1 MKLMII
7 KSREDFIM
15 SEEVKTN
22 DVTISNVEEKEITKA
37 NGGAALFGI
46 IFGQILSIALVIVS
60 GFILDRSI
68 DLPRAVGGIGLFV
81 GIALIVVF
89 SIMYAGLKVVH
100 PNEAAVYTFFGKYY
114 GTIKEAGFYYINPFA
129 VCYNPSASSA
139 FDELATAFT
148 KPSTT
153 DKTETG
159 VSATSSMNK
168 KVSTKTITLN
178 NRKQKVNDA
187 LGNPVIIGT
196 AVIWKIVNPTKA
208 VFNVENYHKYLS
220 TQCDVII
227 RNNARLYP
235 YDVMGEDSDEKTL
248 RASSQEIAENMKV
261 ELQEKVAE
269 AGIEIKDV
277 RITDLAYSDEI
288 AAAML
293 QKQQATAIVAARHE
307 IVEGAVGMV
316 KMAIDQLAEDE
327 VVVLDEERKAAM
339 VSNLLV
345 VLCGSKEAQPVVNSS
360 SIY

>member
-1 MKLMII
+1 MGGKLE
-7 KSREDFIM
+7 SEDKIL
-15 SEEVKTN
+15 S
-22 DVTISNVEEKEITKA
+22 SVEEKEITKA
-37 NGGAALFGI
+37 NGGAALCGL
-46 IFGQILSIALVIVS
+46 IFGMLLSIAGIVAGAVIAGGNEIPGVVLILVGV
-60 GFILDRSI
+60 IL
-68 DLPRAVGGIGLFV
+68 
-81 GIALIVVF
+81 LIVF
-89 SIMYAGLKVVH
+89 SVMCAGLKVIH

-114 GTIKEAGFYYINPFA
+114 GTIKKAGFYYINPFA
-129 VCYNPSASSA
+129 VCYNPSASST
-139 FDELATAFT
+139 FDEIATAFT
-148 KPSTT
+148 KPGST
-153 DKTETG
+153 DSTETG
-159 VSATSSMNK
+159 VGSGPNSSK
-168 KVSTKTITLN
+168 KVSTKTNTLN

-187 LGNPVIIGT
+187 LGNPVIIGA

-208 VFNVENYHKYLS
+208 VFNVENYNKYLS
-220 TQCDVII
+220 TQCDAII

-235 YDVMGEDSDEKTL
+235 YDVLQDDTDEKTL
-248 RASSQEIAENMKV
+248 RGSSQEIAENMKI

-269 AGIEIKDV
+269 AGIEIKEV

-316 KMAIDQLAEDE
+316 KMAIDQLADDE

>member
-1 MKLMII
+1 MSKEVENKITTGNIEEREI
-7 KSREDFIM
+7 K
-15 SEEVKTN
+15 
-22 DVTISNVEEKEITKA
+22 KA
-37 NGGAALFGI
+37 NGAMALAGI
-46 IFGQILSIALVIVS
+46 IFGLILSIVMMICS
-60 GFILDRSI
+60 GLFG
-68 DLPRAVGGIGLFV
+68 AAGGIIVLMAV
-81 GIALIVVF
+81 ALMIF
-89 SIMYAGLKVVH
+89 CCTMFAGLKVVH
-100 PNEAAVYTFFGKYY
+100 PNEAAVYTIFGKYY
-114 GTIKEAGFYYINPFA
+114 GTIKEAGFYCINPF
-129 VCYNPSASSA
+129 VTCYNPSAASA
-139 FDELATAFT
+139 LDEIATAFV

-153 DKTETG
+153 DKTGAGVATTG
-159 VSATSSMNK
+159 NAAK
-168 KVSTKTITLN
+168 KISTKTNTLN

-187 LGNPVIIGT
+187 LGNPVIIGA
-196 AVIWKIVNPTKA
+196 AVIWRVVNPTKA
-208 VFNVENYHKYLS
+208 VFNVENYYKYLS
-220 TQCDVII
+220 TQCDAII

-235 YDVMGEDSDEKTL
+235 YDVMGENSDEKTL

-269 AGIEIKDV
+269 AGIEIKEV

-293 QKQQATAIVAARHE
+293 QKQQATAIVAARQE

-316 KMAIDQLAEDE
+316 KMAIDQLADNE

>member
-1 MKLMII
+1 
-7 KSREDFIM
+7 M
-15 SEEVKTN
+15 SEQSENKIN
-22 DVTISNVEEKEITKA
+22 LSNIEEKEITKA

-46 IFGQILSIALVIVS
+46 IVGLILSIALIIVGGTLVS
-60 GFILDRSI
+60 SKG
-68 DLPRAVGGIGLFV
+68 AVGGMIILF
-81 GIALIVVF
+81 AVVLMTVF
-89 SIMYAGLKVVH
+89 CIMFAGLKVVH

-114 GTIKEAGFYYINPFA
+114 GTIKEAGFYYVNPF
-129 VCYNPSASSA
+129 VTCYNPSATSMI
-139 FDELATAFT
+139 DEVATAFV
-148 KPSTT
+148 KPSVT

-159 VSATSSMNK
+159 VGTNPNPSK
-168 KVSTKTITLN
+168 KISTKTNTLN

-187 LGNPVIIGT
+187 LGNPIIIGA
-196 AVIWKIVNPTKA
+196 AVIWKVVNPTKA
-208 VFNVENYHKYLS
+208 VFNVENYNKYLS
-220 TQCDVII
+220 TQCDAII

-235 YDVMGEDSDEKTL
+235 YDVMEDDTDEKTL
-248 RASSQEIAENMKV
+248 RGSSQEIAENMKE
-261 ELQEKVAE
+261 ELQEKVFE
-269 AGIEIKDV
+269 AGIEIKEV

-316 KMAIDQLAEDE
+316 KMAIDQLADND

>member
-1 MKLMII
+1 MSDESKI
-7 KSREDFIM
+7 KTSNI
-15 SEEVKTN
+15 EER
-22 DVTISNVEEKEITKA
+22 EITKA

-46 IFGQILSIALVIVS
+46 IL
-60 GFILDRSI
+60 
-68 DLPRAVGGIGLFV
+68 GLFV
-81 GIALIVVF
+81 SVGLIIVGGSLVSTKGAIGGITIVFALVLMTVF
-89 SIMYAGLKVVH
+89 CIMFAGLKVIH

-114 GTIKEAGFYYINPFA
+114 GTIKNAGFYFINPF
-129 VCYNPSASSA
+129 VTCYNPSASSA
-139 FDELATAFT
+139 FNELATAFT
-148 KPSTT
+148 KPGLT
-153 DKTETG
+153 DKTEPG
-159 VSATSSMNK
+159 VGTSPSASISK
-168 KVSTKTITLN
+168 KISTKTNTLN

-187 LGNPVIIGT
+187 LGNPVIIGA

-208 VFNVENYHKYLS
+208 VFNVENYNKFLS
-220 TQCDVII
+220 TQCDAII

-235 YDVMGEDSDEKTL
+235 YDVMDDDSDEKTL
-248 RASSQEIAENMKV
+248 RGSAIEIAESMKA
-261 ELQEKVAE
+261 ELQEKVTE

-277 RITDLAYSDEI
+277 KITDLAYSDEI

-293 QKQQATAIVAARHE
+293 QKQQARAIVAARQD

-316 KMAIDQLAEDE
+316 KMAIDQLNEEE

>member
-1 MKLMII
+1 MSKEVENKI
-7 KSREDFIM
+7 KTGNIEEREI
-15 SEEVKTN
+15 KR
-22 DVTISNVEEKEITKA
+22 A
-37 NGGAALFGI
+37 NGAMALAGI
-46 IFGQILSIALVIVS
+46 IFGLILSFVMMICS
-60 GFILDRSI
+60 
-68 DLPRAVGGIGLFV
+68 GLFGAAGGV
-81 GIALIVVF
+81 VVLAAVALMIF
-89 SIMYAGLKVVH
+89 CCTMFAGLKVVH
-100 PNEAAVYTFFGKYY
+100 PNEAAVYTIFGKYY
-114 GTIKEAGFYYINPFA
+114 GTIKEAGFYCINPF
-129 VCYNPSASSA
+129 VTCYNPSAASA
-139 FDELATAFT
+139 LDEIATAFV

-153 DKTETG
+153 DKTGAGVATTG
-159 VSATSSMNK
+159 NSSK
-168 KVSTKTITLN
+168 KISTKTNTLN

-187 LGNPVIIGT
+187 LGNPVIIGA
-196 AVIWKIVNPTKA
+196 AVIWRVANPTKA
-208 VFNVENYHKYLS
+208 VFNVENYYKYLS
-220 TQCDVII
+220 TQCDAII

-235 YDVMGEDSDEKTL
+235 YDVMGENSDEKTL

-269 AGIEIKDV
+269 AGIEIKEV

-293 QKQQATAIVAARHE
+293 QKQQATAIVAARQE

-316 KMAIDQLAEDE
+316 KMAIDQLADNE

>member
-1 MKLMII
+1 
-7 KSREDFIM
+7 M
-15 SEEVKTN
+15 SEKSEIKT
-22 DVTISNVEEKEITKA
+22 SNIEERVIAKA
-37 NGGAALFGI
+37 NGGAALFGLIMGEI
-46 IFGQILSIALVIVS
+46 ISIVLIIVGAGLVDRKGPVGAAGILLGLALMTT
-60 GFILDRSI
+60 
-68 DLPRAVGGIGLFV
+68 
-81 GIALIVVF
+81 F
-89 SIMYAGLKVVH
+89 SIMFAGLKVVH

-114 GTIKEAGFYYINPFA
+114 GTIKEAGFYYVNPF
-129 VCYNPSASSA
+129 VTCYNPSASSA
-139 FDELATAFT
+139 FDELATAFV

-153 DKTETG
+153 DSTETG
-159 VSATSSMNK
+159 VGSKPNSNK
-168 KVSTKTITLN
+168 KISTKTNTLN

-187 LGNPVIIGT
+187 LGNPVIIGA

-208 VFNVENYHKYLS
+208 VFNVENYNKYLS
-220 TQCDVII
+220 TQCDAII

-235 YDVMGEDSDEKTL
+235 YDVMDDDSDEKTL
-248 RASSQEIAENMKV
+248 RGSALEIAESMKE
-261 ELQEKVAE
+261 ELQEKVFE
-269 AGIEIKDV
+269 AGIQIKEV

-293 QKQQATAIVAARHE
+293 QKQQARAIVAARQD

-316 KMAIDQLAEDE
+316 KMAIDQLNEEE